1 MAHSSKETLS
11 IGWCDNGL
19 TDGKFTEGL
28 IYTTILAPTKG
39 MMVNNALRV
48 QGNQIGRQRQH
59 LFDKWADEVK
69 TDWLLW
75 VDSDINLTVDV
86 LKMLWDAADKV
97 TRPVVCG
104 VYFISK
110 ENERSVMQPMPA
122 IFVEHNNG
130 ENEHLMEY
138 VHPLP
143 DNKIIPVD
151 LAGLGLT
158 LMHKSCVPKL
168 REVSPDYSLFAEKEG
183 LGDKFISEDVV
194 FFRNLKKAGIQ
205 VHAHTGARVKHM
217 KRFSLDENYYKL
229 YWGMAAAQMERQA
242 AEHDSAKEQQA

>member
-28 IYTTILAPTKG
+28 VYTIMQASSYGVT
-39 MMVNNALRV
+39 VNNALRV
-48 QGNQIGRQRQH
+48 QGNQIGRQRQV
-59 LFDKWADEVK
+59 LFDKWANDVK

-75 VDSDINLTVDV
+75 VDSDIVLTVDV
-86 LKMLWDAADKV
+86 LKKLWDTADKIAK
-97 TRPVVCG
+97 PVVCG

-110 ENERSVMQPMPA
+110 ENEQSVMQPMPA
-122 IFVEHNNG
+122 IFNEG
-130 ENEHLMEY
+130 EDEFTIQY
-138 VHPLP
+138 IHPLP
-143 DNKIIPVD
+143 DNQIIQVD
-151 LAGLGLT
+151 NAGLGLT

-183 LGDKFISEDVV
+183 MGDKYISEDIV

-205 VHAHTGARVKHM
+205 VYANTSARVKHM
-217 KRFSLDENYYKL
+217 KRFALDERYYKM
-229 YWGMAAAQMERQA
+229 YWSFASMDAQRRANEFTEKQ
-242 AEHDSAKEQQA
+242 